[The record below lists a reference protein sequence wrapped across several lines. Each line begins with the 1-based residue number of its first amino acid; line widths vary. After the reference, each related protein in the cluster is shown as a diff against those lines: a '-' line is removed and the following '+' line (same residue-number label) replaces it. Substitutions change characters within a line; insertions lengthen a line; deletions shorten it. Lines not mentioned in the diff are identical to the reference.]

1 MGMKLFWWV
10 LVGYEAARGC
20 WVDGGG
26 TGQSLIWLWW
36 WWVAAN
42 MVGQSVRVA
51 ITGAEQGKE
60 KVGDAYVGEG
70 QISE

>member
-1 MGMKLFWWV
+1 M
-10 LVGYEAARGC
+10 
-20 WVDGGG
+20 DGGG

-36 WWVAAN
+36 WWVATN

-70 QISE
+70 QISG